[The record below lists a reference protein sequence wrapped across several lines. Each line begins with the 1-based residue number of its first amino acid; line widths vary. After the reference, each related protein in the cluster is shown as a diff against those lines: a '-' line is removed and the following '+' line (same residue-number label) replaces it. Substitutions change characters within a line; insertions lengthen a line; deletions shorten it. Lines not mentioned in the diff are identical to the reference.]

1 MLRKI
6 IILLSISIELVFS
19 CTCPTS
25 NPGTPSQLKPDPSFV
40 LRDVIIDGVNYIPM
54 MTLTADA
61 GKILTNG
68 ETSVY
73 SITVEADEVNL
84 WREIPDK
91 VN

>member
-1 MLRKI
+1 MTKI
-6 IILLSISIELVFS
+6 KKYKYLGRNGVLV
-19 CTCPTS
+19 T
-25 NPGTPSQLKPDPSFV
+25 
-40 LRDVIIDGVNYIPM
+40 RIIIDGVNYIPM

>member
-1 MLRKI
+1 MTKVKKYKYLGRNGV
-6 IILLSISIELVFS
+6 LV
-19 CTCPTS
+19 T
-25 NPGTPSQLKPDPSFV
+25 
-40 LRDVIIDGVNYIPM
+40 RIIIDGVNYIPM

-68 ETSVY
+68 ETSIY

>member
-1 MLRKI
+1 MTKVKKYKYLGRNGVLVTR
-6 IILLSISIELVFS
+6 IL
-19 CTCPTS
+19 
-25 NPGTPSQLKPDPSFV
+25 
-40 LRDVIIDGVNYIPM
+40 IDGVNYIPM
-54 MTLTADA
+54 MTLTAEA

>member
-1 MLRKI
+1 MKKI
-6 IILLSISIELVFS
+6 KKYKYLGRNGVLVSRIEIV
-19 CTCPTS
+19 
-25 NPGTPSQLKPDPSFV
+25 
-40 LRDVIIDGVNYIPM
+40 GVDYIPM
-54 MTLTADA
+54 TEIIADE

>member
-1 MLRKI
+1 MTKVKKYKYLGRNG
-6 IILLSISIELVFS
+6 LLVTRI
-19 CTCPTS
+19 
-25 NPGTPSQLKPDPSFV
+25 
-40 LRDVIIDGVNYIPM
+40 IIDGVNYIPM

>member
-1 MLRKI
+1 MTKVKKYKYLGRNGVLVTR
-6 IILLSISIELVFS
+6 IL
-19 CTCPTS
+19 
-25 NPGTPSQLKPDPSFV
+25 
-40 LRDVIIDGVNYIPM
+40 IDGVNYIPM
-54 MTLTADA
+54 MTLTAGT

-68 ETSVY
+68 EITTY

>member
-1 MLRKI
+1 MTKI
-6 IILLSISIELVFS
+6 KKYKYLGRNGVLVTRIL
-19 CTCPTS
+19 
-25 NPGTPSQLKPDPSFV
+25 
-40 LRDVIIDGVNYIPM
+40 IDGVNYIPM

-61 GKILTNG
+61 DNILTNG

>member
-1 MLRKI
+1 MTKVKKYKYLGRNGVLVTR
-6 IILLSISIELVFS
+6 IL
-19 CTCPTS
+19 
-25 NPGTPSQLKPDPSFV
+25 
-40 LRDVIIDGVNYIPM
+40 IDGVNYIPM

-61 GKILTNG
+61 GNILTNG
-68 ETSVY
+68 EISVY

>member
-1 MLRKI
+1 MTKVKKYKYLGRNGVLVTR
-6 IILLSISIELVFS
+6 IL
-19 CTCPTS
+19 
-25 NPGTPSQLKPDPSFV
+25 
-40 LRDVIIDGVNYIPM
+40 IDGVNYIPM
-54 MTLTADA
+54 MTLTADM
-61 GKILTNG
+61 GNILTNG